1 MSYVIICLFECGNV
15 DPSNSC
21 SSFVCF
27 YVFILFLC
35 DKLER
40 YKSKHCLQFQQS
52 ERTQLRREKMKENPL
67 TKAALKDGLLSNKR
81 QPKFVSV
88 LP

>member
-1 MSYVIICLFECGNV
+1 
-15 DPSNSC
+15 
-21 SSFVCF
+21 
-27 YVFILFLC
+27 
-35 DKLER
+35 
-40 YKSKHCLQFQQS
+40 
-52 ERTQLRREKMKENPL
+52 MKENPL